1 MKPSLLL
8 TAAILGTAAL
18 AGWLQHR
25 AAATGLAERDQLR
38 AEVARLGIDPDWLTA
53 QATPGTLTPW
63 KSAAVIAK
71 ADATAALAAR
81 QATVRAIAREIITFA
96 KEQKEQQKS
105 GTQMDAAAKKR
116 AMAVFEKL
124 MDLKEADFAILLDE
138 VRSDPSL
145 PAQTKGELIGMS
157 VMMLAQQNPRSALQ
171 LVLNSK
177 DLLKD
182 NPGMSYMAGM
192 AIGRL
197 AETDP
202 AAAFAWME
210 EHKDSGFV
218 NDMARQQA
226 LAGLA
231 KADPE
236 RALRN
241 ILDQKDSLDDE
252 KNRFGSAR
260 FAGSIAQGA
269 NRDSLLAALR
279 KVTADPPA
287 PGTEKKVE
295 SLRDSVLAGIGSQ
308 LVSGGFDTAAPW
320 LESSTLTPQEKS
332 KVLNGVTGG
341 LYGTD
346 PTPWLGWMQKNL
358 PADQLD
364 EHTNGIIR
372 QWTQRDYNAVGTWL
386 NTQPTGPAKD
396 AATLS
401 FAETLIPHEPEAAQR
416 WIDTLPAGEKKDRLL
431 EQLQKKPEPK
441 PEQ

>member
-1 MKPSLLL
+1 MKASLLL
-8 TAAILGTAAL
+8 TAAILGAAAL

-38 AEVARLGIDPDWLTA
+38 AEVVRLGIDPDWLTT

-63 KSAAVIAK
+63 KSAQVIAK
-71 ADATAALAAR
+71 ADATAAIAAR
-81 QATVRAIAREIITFA
+81 EAHVRAIAREVITFA
-96 KEQKEQQKS
+96 KQQKEQEKS
-105 GTQMDAAAKKR
+105 GQQMDPETKKR

-124 MDLKEADFAILLDE
+124 MDLKEADFAILLEE

-145 PAQTKGELIGMS
+145 PKQAQGELIGMS
-157 VMMLAQQNPRSALQ
+157 VMMLAQQNPRSALK
-171 LVLNSK
+171 LVLESK

-182 NPGMSYMAGM
+182 NPGMGFMAGM
-192 AIGRL
+192 AIGKL

-241 ILDQKDSLDDE
+241 ILDQKSDPDDE
-252 KNRFGSAR
+252 NNRFGSAR

-269 NRDSLLAALR
+269 NRDTLLAALR

-287 PGTEKKVE
+287 PGAEKKVTE
-295 SLRDSVLAGIGSQ
+295 LRQVVLAGIGSQ
-308 LVSGGFDTAAPW
+308 LARGGLETAAPW
-320 LESSTLTPQEKS
+320 LESATLSAEEKTQ
-332 KVLNGVTGG
+332 VLNGVAGG
-341 LYGTD
+341 LYSAD

-358 PADQLD
+358 PADQVTT
-364 EHTNGIIR
+364 HTDSIIR
-372 QWTQRDYNAVGTWL
+372 QWTQRDFNAVGTWL
-386 NTQPTGPAKD
+386 NIQPAGPAKD
-396 AATLS
+396 AATFS
-401 FAETLIPHEPEAAQR
+401 FAETLLPHEPEAAQR

-431 EQLQKKPEPK
+431 EQLQKKPEAK
-441 PEQ
+441 PEE

>member
-1 MKPSLLL
+1 M
-8 TAAILGTAAL
+8 
-18 AGWLQHR
+18 
-25 AAATGLAERDQLR
+25 
-38 AEVARLGIDPDWLTA
+38 
-53 QATPGTLTPW
+53 
-63 KSAAVIAK
+63 IAK

-81 QATVRAIAREIITFA
+81 QATVRAIAREIIAFA

-145 PAQTKGELIGMS
+145 PAQAKGELIGMS

-171 LVLNSK
+171 LVLDSK
-177 DLLKD
+177 DMLKD

-226 LAGLA
+226 
-231 KADPE
+231 
-236 RALRN
+236 
-241 ILDQKDSLDDE
+241 
-252 KNRFGSAR
+252 
-260 FAGSIAQGA
+260 
-269 NRDSLLAALR
+269 LAALR

-358 PADQLD
+358 PADQLE
-364 EHTNGIIR
+364 EHTNGISR

-386 NTQPTGPAKD
+386 NTQPAGPAKD

-401 FAETLIPHEPEAAQR
+401 FAETLLPHEPEAAQR
-416 WIDTLPAGEKKDRLL
+416 WIDTLPAGEKKDLLL

-441 PEQ
+441 PGE

>member
-1 MKPSLLL
+1 MKASLLL
-8 TAAILGTAAL
+8 TAAILGAAAL

-38 AEVARLGIDPDWLTA
+38 AEVVRLGIDPDWLTA
-53 QATPGTLTPW
+53 QASPGTLTPW
-63 KSAAVIAK
+63 KSSQVLAK

-81 QATVRAIAREIITFA
+81 EASVRAIAKEIIAFSI
-96 KEQKEQQKS
+96 KFRGVEN
-105 GTQMDAAAKKR
+105 MDPEAKKR

-145 PAQTKGELIGMS
+145 PAQAKGELIGMS

-171 LVLNSK
+171 LVLDSK

-241 ILDQKDSLDDE
+241 ILDQKSDPDDE
-252 KNRFGSAR
+252 NNRFGSAR

-269 NRDSLLAALR
+269 NRDTLLAALR

-287 PGTEKKVE
+287 PGAEKKVTE
-295 SLRDSVLAGIGSQ
+295 LRQVVLAGIGSQ
-308 LVSGGFDTAAPW
+308 LARGGLETAAPW
-320 LESSTLTPQEKS
+320 LESATLSAEEKTQ
-332 KVLNGVTGG
+332 VLNGVAGG
-341 LYGTD
+341 LYSAD

-358 PADQLD
+358 PADQVTT
-364 EHTNGIIR
+364 HTDSIIR
-372 QWTQRDYNAVGTWL
+372 QWTQRDFNAVGTWL
-386 NTQPTGPAKD
+386 NIQPAGPAKD
-396 AATLS
+396 AATFS
-401 FAETLIPHEPEAAQR
+401 FAETLLPHEPEAAQR

-431 EQLQKKPEPK
+431 EQLQKKPEAK
-441 PEQ
+441 PEE